1 MLVASGF
8 AARLSAL
15 LAIVWLGCTLAIVQ
29 AAVQAAAQGSADT
42 YPNRTIR
49 LIVPFPA
56 GGPTDILSRVV
67 AQRLSEVWGQPV
79 VVENQPGANTAIA
92 AARVAKMPADGYT
105 LLAAMDV
112 TMVLNPITTK
122 NLSYDP
128 LKDFVTITLGSKNTS
143 LLSVRAEDGPKTV
156 KELIARAKA
165 NPGKLNYG
173 AGIITTRL
181 AGYLF
186 NREAGLDVQYI
197 PFNGSPPTVQGLLTG
212 AVDYI
217 VDGTATSLPLIQ
229 GGKLRALAKLNSRPL
244 AALPEVRP
252 LAVEAGIPAL
262 DDVSTWIGFMAPIG
276 TPRSIVD
283 KIQRE
288 VVKMYADPV
297 IAEKL
302 EKAGISTASSSPEEF
317 DAFVRK
323 ELDRWGQVFKDSG
336 IQLN

>member
-1 MLVASGF
+1 MLVASRF
-8 AARLSAL
+8 AARLRAPLAL
-15 LAIVWLGCTLAIVQ
+15 VALAATFVVAYLTVP
-29 AAVQAAAQGSADT
+29 AAAQGGAET
-42 YPNRTIR
+42 YPNRTVR
-49 LIVPFPA
+49 MIVPFPA

-79 VVENQPGANTAIA
+79 VIENQPGANTAIA

-128 LKDFVTITLGSKNTS
+128 LKDFALITLGSKNTS

-244 AALPEVRP
+244 PALPEVRP

-262 DDVSTWIGFMAPIG
+262 DDVSTWIGFVAPAG

-288 VVKMYADPV
+288 VVKMYADP
-297 IAEKL
+297 
-302 EKAGISTASSSPEEF
+302 
-317 DAFVRK
+317 
-323 ELDRWGQVFKDSG
+323 
-336 IQLN
+336 